1 MSRKGKEPVA
11 YENGPIFRFD
21 LADDDLSAL
30 PASLRGKIAD
40 ALVPGEASGIWTLVG
55 TPDSELGDLFRRM
68 IARLSPIAAMYRR
81 ELTENN
87 IELMVRSILADAP
100 RPDVHAELE
109 MDNARLRADYLRET
123 PMLSGVQ
130 VRAASGRTPK
140 NRSEPASRWKR
151 EGRIFA
157 VRYGGRDLYPAF
169 QFADGQPRPVV
180 KKILGLLPPSVT
192 PWQIAMWFSS
202 GNGWLDGAEPRER
215 LDEPGE
221 VLEAASRLASRT
233 EG

>member
-1 MSRKGKEPVA
+1 MSRKEREPVTH
-11 YENGPIFRFD
+11 ETGPIFRFD

-30 PASLRGKIAD
+30 PASLREKIAD
-40 ALVPGEASGIWTLVG
+40 AFVPGEAPGTWTLVG
-55 TPDSELGDLFRRM
+55 TTDTELGGLFRRM
-68 IARLSPIAAMYRR
+68 IARLSPIAGMYRR
-81 ELTENN
+81 ELTESN

-100 RPDVHAELE
+100 RPDVRAELE

-123 PMLSGVQ
+123 QMLSGAQ
-130 VRAASGRTPK
+130 VRAASGRNPK
-140 NRSEPASRWKR
+140 NLGEPASRWKR
-151 EGRIFA
+151 EGRVFA

-169 QFADGQPRPVV
+169 QFADGQPRPVI
-180 KKILGLLPPSVT
+180 KEILSLLPASVT

-202 GNGWLDGAEPRER
+202 GNAWLDGAEPRER

-221 VLEAASRLASRT
+221 VLEAARRLAGRT